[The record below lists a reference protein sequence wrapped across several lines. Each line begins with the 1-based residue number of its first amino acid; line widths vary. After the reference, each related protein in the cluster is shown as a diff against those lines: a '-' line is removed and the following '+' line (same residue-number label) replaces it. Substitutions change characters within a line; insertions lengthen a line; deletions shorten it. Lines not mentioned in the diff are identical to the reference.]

1 MTIAI
6 DVLGFRYDDTNPA
19 FTDTGNGF
27 YLHWAEAKMYDKKS
41 FDAWMTAN
49 TKSFGSKELGQPSAA
64 FLKDHRWGGIAAAAA
79 PAPKPPAAPTLAP
92 ITISITK
99 APSNTADDVGTVTVA
114 GGPADKAYTVT
125 LTVHGQG
132 SAGDDVQNV
141 SIPKS
146 TTAAAAAG
154 LIAAASSDPNVT
166 AAAAGAVITFTPKA
180 GTHIT
185 KLTVSIA

>member
-1 MTIAI
+1 MAIAL
-6 DVLGFRYDDTNPA
+6 DALNFKYDDVEPA
-19 FTDTGNGF
+19 FTDTGDGF
-27 YLHWAEAKMYDKKS
+27 YLHWREGKMYGKKS

-49 TKSFGSKELGQPSAA
+49 GKSFGPKELGKPSAA
-64 FLKDHRWGGIAAAAA
+64 FLADHRWSGLGVASPA
-79 PAPKPPAAPTLAP
+79 PPKPPVLKPLTV
-92 ITISITK
+92 SVTK
-99 APSNTADDVGTVTVA
+99 APAATADDTGTVTIA

-125 LTVHGQG
+125 LTVKGQA

-141 SIPKS
+141 AIPKG
-146 TTAAAAAG
+146 TTAAAAAA
-154 LIAAASSDPNVT
+154 LVAAASSDPNVT

>member
-6 DVLGFRYDDTNPA
+6 DVLGFRYDDANPA

-27 YLHWAEAKMYDKKS
+27 YLHWAEAKMYEKKS

-49 TKSFGSKELGQPSAA
+49 GKSFGAKELGKPSAA
-64 FLKDHRWGGIAAAAA
+64 FLKDHRWGGIAAAASS
-79 PAPKPPAAPTLAP
+79 PPKPPVLAP
-92 ITISITK
+92 ITVSVTK
-99 APSNTADDVGTVTVA
+99 APSTTADDVGTVTVA

-141 SIPKS
+141 PIPKG

-166 AAAAGAVITFTPKA
+166 VTAAGTVITFTPKS
-180 GTHIT
+180 GTHMT

>member
-1 MTIAI
+1 MAVAL
-6 DVLGFRYDDTNPA
+6 DVLNFKYDDVEPA

-27 YLHWAEAKMYDKKS
+27 YLHWAEAKMYEKKS

-49 TKSFGSKELGQPSAA
+49 GKSFGAKELGKPSAA
-64 FLKDHRWGGIAAAAA
+64 FLKDHRWGGIAAAASS
-79 PAPKPPAAPTLAP
+79 PKPPVLAP
-92 ITISITK
+92 ITVSVTK
-99 APSNTADDVGTVTVA
+99 APSTTADDVGTVTVA